1 MKKRMLAIVLT
12 LSLVLPSFPVLT
24 VRAEDT
30 VVTSAETEIVS
41 EDENQVKFQV
51 EAEPSQT
58 AENVVEPL
66 AEQNERSTVVLTP
79 LATPKINVT
88 RDAKGI
94 HVVWKKINGAE
105 SYQIDR
111 KITQH
116 GTWKTL
122 GTVTDASYLDNKIAC
137 GKTYYYRVKA
147 LTTAATAT
155 ESAFSAEVRNYVNTI
170 YKPANV
176 SASSTTSSITLTWSD
191 VLTATGYEVYRST
204 SNKTGTFYKVK
215 TTSATSCKDTSVKSG
230 YTYYY
235 KIRAVAGAKK
245 GAFSTVASARVKIAT
260 PTVMTGHYST
270 KDTITVR
277 WNKVS
282 AASGYYVYRRKSIND
297 DWIRIK
303 NIKGNGTLSYKDTG
317 LSGKYYYSVKAYVT
331 VNKTNVLSGRSK
343 SIRLSTLAS
352 TKLTVK
358 QVGSEA
364 KMQIK
369 WNALSG
375 ATSYRIYKKKGSS
388 TTWEY
393 VKTTTETS
401 YTCKVS
407 RGIDYSWRVRP
418 IYTNSGISTWGSYS
432 TIGSLKL
439 NYDPDFQVIM
449 LTEDDYNAPGL
460 VLCIIN
466 NGSKTMRVYSRN
478 AYFDSDLGSMWDET
492 LYMRDANNSS
502 YPLIS
507 YVDIKP
513 GKSETL
519 LYTISD
525 LYSYMYYT
533 TGGLFY
539 YDFRYD
545 GIDYRA
551 CSSGQGYNYF
561 WVK

>member
-1 MKKRMLAIVLT
+1 MKKRLLAIVLT
-12 LSLVLPSFPVLT
+12 LSMVIPSLPLST
-24 VRAEDT
+24 VKAEEI
-30 VVTSAETEIVS
+30 VVTSTETAVVSEEDSQVKEQAETEPNQT
-41 EDENQVKFQV
+41 DEGSVM
-51 EAEPSQT
+51 
-58 AENVVEPL
+58 PL
-66 AEQNERSTVVLTP
+66 AEPGAIADVVLNP
-79 LATPKINVT
+79 LATPEINVT
-88 RDAKGI
+88 RDAEGI
-94 HVVWKKINGAE
+94 HVVWAVIGGAE

-111 KITQH
+111 KITKN

-122 GTVTDASYLDNKIAC
+122 GTVTDASYLDKNIAY

-147 LTTAATAT
+147 LTTSGTAT

-170 YKPANV
+170 YKPVNV
-176 SASSTTSSITLTWSD
+176 TASSTTSSITVSWSD

-204 SNKTGTFYKVK
+204 SNKAGTFYKVK
-215 TTSATSCKDTSVKSG
+215 TTSDTSCKDTSVKSG

-245 GAFSTVASARVKIAT
+245 GAFSSVVSARVKIAT
-260 PTVMTGHYST
+260 PTVKTGHYST

-297 DWIRIK
+297 NWTRIK

-331 VNKTNVLSGRSK
+331 VNNTNVLSGRSK
-343 SIRLSTLAS
+343 SMRLSTLTS

-358 QVGSEA
+358 QVGSDA

-375 ATSYRIYKKKGSS
+375 ATSYRIYKKKGNS
-388 TTWEY
+388 TSWEY
-393 VKTTTETS
+393 VKSTTETS

-407 RGIDYSWRVRP
+407 RGVNYSWRVRP
-418 IYTNSGISTWGSYS
+418 IYTNNGISTWGSYS
-432 TIGSLKL
+432 TVGSLKL
-439 NYDPDFQVIM
+439 LNDPDFQVIM
-449 LTEDDYNAPGL
+449 LTEDDYNAVG
-460 VLCIIN
+460 VALCIIN
-466 NGSKTMRVYSRN
+466 NGNKTMRVYSRN
-478 AYFDSDLGSMWDET
+478 AYYDCDLGSSWDET
-492 LYMRDANNSS
+492 LYMRDTRDDEF
-502 YPLIS
+502 PLIS
-507 YVDIKP
+507 YMDIKP
-513 GKSETL
+513 GESEIF

-525 LYSYMYYT
+525 LNSYMYYT
-533 TGGLFY
+533 TGSLFY

-545 GIDYRA
+545 GVDYRA
-551 CSSGQGYNYF
+551 CSSGQGDNYF